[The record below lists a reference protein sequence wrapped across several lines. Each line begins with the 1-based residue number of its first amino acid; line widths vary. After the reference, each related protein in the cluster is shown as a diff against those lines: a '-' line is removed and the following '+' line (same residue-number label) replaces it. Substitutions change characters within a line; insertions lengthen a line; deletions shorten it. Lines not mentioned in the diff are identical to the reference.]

1 MSTARVPGRR
11 AVAVIADAPPP
22 PSRRLGTRHVEQSPP
37 STPLRL
43 KQLRRHPISTDNACG
58 FAPSWVH
65 DGARVAS
72 LRELE
77 DQEEDQMQGTC
88 PNPGECQREEEGAKG
103 QAFPKAAGRGSGL
116 VPAACR
122 RSSVGRLGVVRYQE
136 RKTAGFMALC
146 HPYPVPAFAFRCCS
160 VGSPL

>member
-1 MSTARVPGRR
+1 
-11 AVAVIADAPPP
+11 
-22 PSRRLGTRHVEQSPP
+22 
-37 STPLRL
+37 
-43 KQLRRHPISTDNACG
+43 
-58 FAPSWVH
+58 
-65 DGARVAS
+65 
-72 LRELE
+72 
-77 DQEEDQMQGTC
+77 MQGTC

-160 VGSPL
+160 VGVRSNSLRSAGRAGDSTRRASP